1 MRKIL
6 VIEDEEPVLA
16 GIIALLM
23 AEDFEVIGAEN
34 GSVGVK
40 LALRT
45 QPDLI
50 ICDVM
55 MPELDGYG
63 VLKALHQNPITAMIP
78 VIFLTAKTTKADFRQ
93 GMELGADDYLTKPFT
108 KDELLGAIAAR
119 FKKQAA
125 LVEHY
130 ATELKQAEE
139 KLKHLV
145 YYHNLTNLP
154 NQLFLQD
161 RFSQAIASRGSSV
174 SRLSINI
181 LSISLDRF
189 SRVNDNLGYLVG
201 DLLIQAVA
209 ERLKNCVSD
218 SDFLA
223 HLQADRFALI
233 LITDDQAEAVIQ
245 IAQNILT
252 TLSQPFIME
261 GHEVFITASIGIACY
276 PAHGNNIDTLVKNA
290 TLAMFSAKK
299 QTGNT
304 YQFYSSDMQGGSAN
318 QLALETSLR
327 YALDRKE
334 FQVYYQPQVELKTG
348 KIVGIEALVRW
359 QHPELGLISPAIFIP
374 LAEETGLI
382 MPIGEWVLKTA
393 CAQTKAWQTAG
404 FPALRVAVNL
414 SCRQFNQADLGE
426 SIVQTL
432 NETGLAPEFL
442 ELEITESV
450 LTQDEQ
456 AAIKTLSELKLLG
469 IQISIDDFGTGYS
482 SLSYLK
488 KFPFSNLK
496 IDRSFIRHITGDT
509 RSKNITRAIIQM
521 AHSLNL
527 KVIAEGVEAPEE
539 LGFLCQHHCDEIQGY
554 FFCRP
559 VPPEELEKLLLT
571 GRRLQIP
578 ALVDG

>member
-1 MRKIL
+1 
-6 VIEDEEPVLA
+6 
-16 GIIALLM
+16 
-23 AEDFEVIGAEN
+23 
-34 GSVGVK
+34 
-40 LALRT
+40 
-45 QPDLI
+45 
-50 ICDVM
+50 
-55 MPELDGYG
+55 
-63 VLKALHQNPITAMIP
+63 
-78 VIFLTAKTTKADFRQ
+78 
-93 GMELGADDYLTKPFT
+93 
-108 KDELLGAIAAR
+108 
-119 FKKQAA
+119 
-125 LVEHY
+125 
-130 ATELKQAEE
+130 
-139 KLKHLV
+139 
-145 YYHNLTNLP
+145 
-154 NQLFLQD
+154 
-161 RFSQAIASRGSSV
+161 
-174 SRLSINI
+174 
-181 LSISLDRF
+181 
-189 SRVNDNLGYLVG
+189 
-201 DLLIQAVA
+201 
-209 ERLKNCVSD
+209 
-218 SDFLA
+218 
-223 HLQADRFALI
+223 
-233 LITDDQAEAVIQ
+233 
-245 IAQNILT
+245 
-252 TLSQPFIME
+252 ME

-359 QHPELGLISPAIFIP
+359 QHPELGLIPPAIFIP

-382 MPIGEWVLKTA
+382 MPLGEWVLKTA

-404 FPALRVAVNL
+404 FSALRVAVNL